1 MSAVSVQTYRAV
13 EHVWADGILAGC
25 ATVVYHV
32 NSAGA
37 EAAKA
42 GELPSAPE
50 PEPEPGSGVRLAP
63 EGGVVQQALRVV
75 GDNSGTSLLVAMLAS
90 AAVGALGGYKL
101 GGARGRSS
109 KGARYASVEAGE

>member
-37 EAAKA
+37 EAAGA
-42 GELPSAPE
+42 AELAPE

-75 GDNSGTSLLVAMLAS
+75 GDNSGTSLLVTMLVS
-90 AAVGALGGYKL
+90 AALGALGGYKL
-101 GGARGRSS
+101 GGALGRSS
-109 KGARYASVEAGE
+109 KGARYTSVEAGD

>member
-37 EAAKA
+37 EAAGA
-42 GELPSAPE
+42 ELAPEPE

-75 GDNSGTSLLVAMLAS
+75 GGNSGTSLLVAMLAS
-90 AAVGALGGYKL
+90 AAAGALGGYKL

>member
-37 EAAKA
+37 EAAGVA
-42 GELPSAPE
+42 ELA

-75 GDNSGTSLLVAMLAS
+75 GDNSGTSLLVTMLVS
-90 AAVGALGGYKL
+90 AALGALGGYKL
-101 GGARGRSS
+101 GGALGRSS
-109 KGARYASVEAGE
+109 KGARYTSVEGGD

>member
-37 EAAKA
+37 EAA
-42 GELPSAPE
+42 GVELASEPE

-101 GGARGRSS
+101 GGAHGRSS

>member
-32 NSAGA
+32 NAAGAESAGA
-37 EAAKA
+37 A
-42 GELPSAPE
+42 ELAPE

-75 GDNSGTSLLVAMLAS
+75 GDNSGTSLLLAMLAS
-90 AAVGALGGYKL
+90 AAAGALGGYKL

>member
-37 EAAKA
+37 EAAGA
-42 GELPSAPE
+42 AELAPE

-63 EGGVVQQALRVV
+63 KDGVVQQALRVV

>member
-37 EAAKA
+37 EAAGA
-42 GELPSAPE
+42 AELAPEPE

-75 GDNSGTSLLVAMLAS
+75 GDNSGTSLLLAMLAS
-90 AAVGALGGYKL
+90 AAAGALGGYKL
-101 GGARGRSS
+101 GGAHGRSS